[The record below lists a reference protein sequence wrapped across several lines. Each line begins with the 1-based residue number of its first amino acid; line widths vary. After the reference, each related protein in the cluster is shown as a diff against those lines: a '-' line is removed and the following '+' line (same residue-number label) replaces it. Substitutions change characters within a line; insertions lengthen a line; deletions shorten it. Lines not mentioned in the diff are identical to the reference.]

1 MGLQWIFVW
10 CLEKY
15 QFYLFI
21 PLVLTIILGMQWI
34 KVYADYGSWILW
46 VTVQYH
52 IWGQRAF
59 STREGLRA
67 CPHPKKIF
75 AKLKHFWCVF
85 HDIQPINLIVSDYDV
100 CPKLILVDI
109 LGKVFAMGVHVCVH
123 NRHLY
128 ISVAESLLHLKAF
141 KTRSLETNQAGFRV
155 FL

>member
-59 STREGLRA
+59 STRERLRA
-67 CPHPKKIF
+67 CPHPKKFCKVEAFLVRFPRYSADKFNSLWLRRLSKVDLSGHLGESVCNGCTRLCPQSSFIYF
-75 AKLKHFWCVF
+75 SCGITATFKGFQNTVF
-85 HDIQPINLIVSDYDV
+85 GN
-100 CPKLILVDI
+100 
-109 LGKVFAMGVHVCVH
+109 
-123 NRHLY
+123 
-128 ISVAESLLHLKAF
+128 ES
-141 KTRSLETNQAGFRV
+141 SRV
-155 FL
+155 